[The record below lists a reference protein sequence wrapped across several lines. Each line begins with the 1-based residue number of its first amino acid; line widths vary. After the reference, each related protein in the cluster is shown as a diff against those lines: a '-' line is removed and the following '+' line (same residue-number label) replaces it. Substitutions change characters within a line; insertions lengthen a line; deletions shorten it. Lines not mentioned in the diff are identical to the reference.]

1 MVAFWFPHHQRPQVT
16 CVRSQGVEDR
26 VSAQYKVSVSRL
38 AACEG
43 KTSEAGNSRVVV
55 KALAEE
61 LNVICVAH
69 SDRSIENPTS

>member
-43 KTSEAGNSRVVV
+43 KAGEAGNSRVSKEGVGRG
-55 KALAEE
+55 AQRNLRGTQWS
-61 LNVICVAH
+61 L
-69 SDRSIENPTS
+69 D